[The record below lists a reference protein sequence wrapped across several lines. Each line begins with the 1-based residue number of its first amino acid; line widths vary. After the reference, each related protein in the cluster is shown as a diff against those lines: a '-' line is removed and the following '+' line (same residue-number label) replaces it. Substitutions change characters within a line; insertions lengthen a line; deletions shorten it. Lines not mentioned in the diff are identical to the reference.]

1 MHFKLNEEFLAE
13 YFGKER
19 ANISMIY
26 EPVGGPAEDTGYLK
40 AVRGWERGGEWEGI
54 FQDKI

>member
-13 YFGKER
+13 YFDKER

-26 EPVGGPAEDTGYLK
+26 EPVGGPAEDAGYLK
-40 AVRGWERGGEWEGI
+40 AVRGWERGGEG
-54 FQDKI
+54 